1 MLCVTYYIQLEW
13 FPSILFKRNMT
24 NPDRPTQL
32 LCFPAYKKDSKISEN
47 IMEVSIFTVSKHFPH
62 FLCVETMT
70 RKWFIMTNKSVCGA
84 FLNQ

>member
-1 MLCVTYYIQLEW
+1 
-13 FPSILFKRNMT
+13 MT

-47 IMEVSIFTVSKHFPH
+47 IMEVSIFAVSKHFPH

-70 RKWFIMTNKSVCGA
+70 RKWFIMTNKSVWGISELIISI
-84 FLNQ
+84 FFNHDEDKGT